1 MSSNTSIENYIKTH
15 APHINFL
22 GCYYADKLPTIPG
35 KNSNIIANYCNS
47 YNDNNEVA
55 HWVALINLNSENG
68 CPTMYFDSFG
78 NRPDGDDAILGVK
91 TNFKDYMRRNSN
103 GGSYTSNNVDVQCDR
118 GVSCGHFCVLAVIS
132 QSIPTQGKHH
142 GTVWREYVS
151 KYTTKEANENKIKQ
165 QIQL

>member
-1 MSSNTSIENYIKTH
+1 MNAPKLNNGDKEVGSI
-15 APHINFL
+15 
-22 GCYYADKLPTIPG
+22 
-35 KNSNIIANYCNS
+35 
-47 YNDNNEVA
+47 
-55 HWVALINLNSENG
+55 
-68 CPTMYFDSFG
+68 
-78 NRPDGDDAILGVK
+78 DAILGVK

-118 GVSCGHFCVLAVIS
+118 GVSCGHFCVLAIIS

-142 GTVWREYVS
+142 NTVWRTYVS